1 MQVKKK
7 SDPSASSGEG
17 HRLERRKGDRGR
29 GNYCDPEWEMKTAVS
44 CILDTAL
51 KPINFQQQ
59 LKEVLDILV
68 SISWLR
74 VEKRGAIFIANS
86 HRELLLVAQHGLD
99 PQLQEKCAKIPFGRC
114 LCGKAAECGTV
125 LFRNCVD
132 QDHDIQYDGMAD
144 HGHYNIP
151 LLDKGD
157 EVIGAIVLYVEHGHQ
172 THPEEAGFMGMVG
185 RTVSNILLNRSL
197 QLKAEINRIRLQ
209 KAQLDILHKL
219 VAASE
224 FRDNETGEHIKR
236 MSQYSVI
243 IGRKIGLGD
252 DRLEL
257 LEQAAPMHDV
267 GKVGI
272 SDKILLKPGRL
283 TAEEFATVQ
292 QHTVIGA
299 KILSGN
305 HPLIEASREI
315 ALTHH
320 EKWDGSGYPQ
330 GLAGEDIP
338 LFGRICALADVFDA
352 LTTKRPY
359 KEPWPL
365 DEVLALITKDAGSH
379 FDPAL
384 VDALID
390 SLPEILEIRETY
402 SDSNSGCKAKKALEQ
417 KPVSNEM
424 LAWRE
429 ELSIGVEFIDS
440 QHQYLIN
447 LINRIHLATERLDT
461 KEIVETL
468 IDMNAYAEVHFA
480 EEEELMRQHGYPG
493 LKAHIQ
499 LHQGFSRQAEVFLNE
514 LETAPLAI
522 TSEVSRYLMEWL
534 VKHIQKADFQ
544 YGRFLEKQAG
554 QTPGAGEVQ
563 ANHTGCV
570 AGSMAT

>member
-7 SDPSASSGEG
+7 PTPCLTDGKR
-17 HRLERRKGDRGR
+17 HRLERRKGDRSKGEHF
-29 GNYCDPEWEMKTAVS
+29 GSEWEMKTAIS
-44 CILDTAL
+44 CILDIAL
-51 KPINFQQQ
+51 KPISFQQQ
-59 LKEVLDILV
+59 LNEVLNILIA
-68 SISWLR
+68 ISWLS
-74 VEKRGAIFIANS
+74 VEKKGAIFIANN
-86 HRELLLVAQHGLD
+86 HRELLLAVQHGLP
-99 PQLQEKCAKIPFGRC
+99 PQLQEQCAKIPFGRC
-114 LCGKAAECGTV
+114 LCGKAAESGTV
-125 LFRNCVD
+125 MFRSCVN
-132 QDHDIQYDGMAD
+132 QDHEIQFDGMVD

-151 LLDKGD
+151 LLDSG
-157 EVIGAIVLYVEHGHQ
+157 EAVIGVIVLYLEHGHQ
-172 THPEEAGFMGMVG
+172 THPEEASFMEMVG
-185 RTVSNILLNRSL
+185 RTVSSILLNRSL

-243 IGRKIGLGD
+243 IGKKVGLGD
-252 DRLEL
+252 GQLEL

-272 SDKILLKPGRL
+272 SDQILLKPGRL
-283 TAEEFATVQ
+283 TAEEFTTVQ

-330 GLAGEDIP
+330 GLVGEAIP

-379 FDPAL
+379 FDPTL
-384 VDALID
+384 VDALLD
-390 SLPEILEIRETY
+390 SLPEILEIKNTY
-402 SDSNSGCKAKKALEQ
+402 SDTNSSCKAKKTLEQ
-417 KPVSNEM
+417 KPVSNEI
-424 LAWRE
+424 LAWQDD
-429 ELSIGVEFIDS
+429 LSIGVEFIDS
-440 QHQYLIN
+440 QHKYLIN

-468 IDMNAYAEVHFA
+468 LDMNAYAEIHFA

-493 LKAHIQ
+493 LEAHIR
-499 LHQGFSRQAEVFLNE
+499 LHQGFARQAEIFLNE
-514 LETAPLAI
+514 LEAAPLAI

-544 YGRFLEKQAG
+544 YGRFIEEQAC
-554 QTPGAGEVQ
+554 QAQDAGETQ
-563 ANHTGCV
+563 ANPIPYE
-570 AGSMAT
+570 AESMAR

>member
-1 MQVKKK
+1 MSVNKR
-7 SDPSASSGEG
+7 SVPSSTDGEG
-17 HRLERRKGDRGR
+17 HRLERRKGDRVKS
-29 GNYCDPEWEMKTAVS
+29 NYVDPEWEMKTAVS

-68 SISWLR
+68 SISWLG
-74 VEKRGAIFIANS
+74 VEKKGAIFIANN
-86 HRELLLVAQHGLD
+86 HRELLLVSQHGLD
-99 PQLQEKCAKIPFGRC
+99 LPLQERCAKIPFGHC
-114 LCGKAAECGTV
+114 LCGKAAESGTV
-125 LFRNCVD
+125 LFKNCVD
-132 QDHDIQYDGMAD
+132 QDHDVRFDGMKD

-151 LLDKGD
+151 LLNNAND
-157 EVIGAIVLYVEHGHQ
+157 VIGVIVLYVEQGHQ
-172 THPEEAGFMGMVG
+172 PHPNETGFMKMVG
-185 RTVSNILLNRSL
+185 RTVSSILLNRSL

-243 IGRKIGLGD
+243 IGRAIGLD
-252 DRLEL
+252 EDQLEL

-272 SDKILLKPGRL
+272 SDQILLKPGRL

-299 KILSGN
+299 KILSGS

-330 GLAGEDIP
+330 GLSGEDIP

-359 KEPWPL
+359 KEAWPL
-365 DEVLALITKDAGSH
+365 EEVLDLIKKDAGSH
-379 FDPAL
+379 FDPTL
-384 VDALID
+384 VDALIN
-390 SLPEILEIRETY
+390 SLPEVLEIRETY
-402 SDSNSGCKAKKALEQ
+402 RDSNSGCKAKKALEQ
-417 KPVSNEM
+417 KPVSNEVLVWQEN
-424 LAWRE
+424 LAV
-429 ELSIGVEFIDS
+429 GVEFIDS
-440 QHQYLIN
+440 QHKYLIN
-447 LINRIHLATERLDT
+447 LINRIHVATERLDT
-461 KEIVETL
+461 KEIIETL
-468 IDMNAYAEVHFA
+468 LDMNAYAEIHFA
-480 EEEELMRQHGYPG
+480 EEEALMRRHKYPG
-493 LKAHIQ
+493 LERHIQ
-499 LHQGFSRQAEVFLNE
+499 LHQGFTHQAEVFLNE
-514 LETAPLAI
+514 LEAAPLAI
-522 TSEVSRYLMEWL
+522 SSEVSQYLMEWL

-544 YGRFLEKQAG
+544 YGRFIEEQVG
-554 QTPGAGEVQ
+554 
-563 ANHTGCV
+563 
-570 AGSMAT
+570 